1 MTQPPTTSSRI
12 RHPKTVTWVLKIKAM
27 RAFAVI
33 LFACAMLCGIGIA
46 QTKPAPVPN
55 LEDTLLWMNHFSY
68 DHGFLG
74 DDRGIRVSNQF
85 LSKGCNASIEVAF
98 PRARTTKR
106 NIRKRTEDVK
116 LAELNPKVTLQTNEK
131 AQTVEVYF
139 EGAGGQMKIHEFM
152 EYGDGARLEAWASS
166 ETLYFDMRGSAIRFA
181 RAFSRA
187 ITLCKEISPI

>member
-1 MTQPPTTSSRI
+1 
-12 RHPKTVTWVLKIKAM
+12 
-27 RAFAVI
+27 
-33 LFACAMLCGIGIA
+33 
-46 QTKPAPVPN
+46 
-55 LEDTLLWMNHFSY
+55 MNHFSY
-68 DHGFLG
+68 DHGFLRDG
-74 DDRGIRVSNQF
+74 RGIRVSNQF

-98 PRARTTKR
+98 PSTRTTKR

-139 EGAGGQMKIHEFM
+139 EGAGGQMKIHESM